1 MCFLSHLFTLQP
13 FCIWLALST
22 LFAQCHCVVLQGG
35 FVSTQDTVVALQAL
49 SVYAQSVS
57 QDPTDLSV
65 QVGNRFCFY
74 CIELGIVL

>member
-1 MCFLSHLFTLQP
+1 M
-13 FCIWLALST
+13 
-22 LFAQCHCVVLQGG
+22 VLQGG